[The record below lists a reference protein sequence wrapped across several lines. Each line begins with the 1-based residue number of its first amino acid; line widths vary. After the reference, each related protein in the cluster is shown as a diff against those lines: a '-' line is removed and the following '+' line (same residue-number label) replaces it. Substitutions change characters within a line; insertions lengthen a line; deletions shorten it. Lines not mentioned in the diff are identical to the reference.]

1 MTLNETALLNQST
14 TTTQSTAAA
23 KGIYTLVL
31 TVVML
36 LIVVGNIMVLVV
48 LYHQRKRPN
57 LRVTNLFLANLA
69 VVDLSVGL
77 LLFPMSIFTVIKGG
91 WVFGQSLCE
100 LNGFINMTSGA
111 TSILTL
117 AAISL
122 DR

>member
-1 MTLNETALLNQST
+1 MAFNTSTNLNQSLT
-14 TTTQSTAAA
+14 SPQSAAA

-36 LIVVGNIMVLVV
+36 LIVFGNIIVLVV
-48 LYHQRKRPN
+48 LYHQRKRPS

-77 LLFPMSIFTVIKGG
+77 LLFPMSIFTVLRDG

-100 LNGFINMTSGA
+100 LNGFINMASGT